1 MKTNKIK
8 ARVNKDGLMGSASK
22 THRVKK
28 GKGSYRRRAKHQKK
42 IWKKCLCALDKQANL
57 CDIKNMN
64 NDEIN
69 WNEENQTALLDNLLD
84 KVCQGVNVPSDDEA
98 EEAFHQQH

>member
-1 MKTNKIK
+1 MKTNEIK
-8 ARVNKDGLMGSASK
+8 ARVNKDGFMGSASK

-42 IWKKCLCALDKQANL
+42 IWKKCLCALDKQDNL

-69 WNEENQTALLDNLLD
+69 WNEENETAKLDRLLD
-84 KVCQGVNVPSDDEA
+84 KVCDGVKVPSDQDSEDA
-98 EEAFHQQH
+98 YNQQH

>member
-1 MKTNKIK
+1 
-8 ARVNKDGLMGSASK
+8 
-22 THRVKK
+22 
-28 GKGSYRRRAKHQKK
+28 
-42 IWKKCLCALDKQANL
+42 
-57 CDIKNMN
+57 IKNMN